1 VQIKGNIMTINNPN
15 LGLTNTQYSPW
26 KASAE
31 TIAGSAYI
39 FDPANVSNNPYR
51 PKQWGEKEKLLFYIT
66 VKNYNGE
73 EINYDYFFDGVLKT
87 EHVNQRRITQ
97 HPVQVGANIADH
109 SFQLPARLT
118 MEIGVSDVMD
128 CYKKSQEW
136 IKYTSSRSINAFQEL
151 KKIQETGVALSV
163 TTRLFTYDN
172 MVIESISV
180 PEDYRTLYTLRASI
194 IFQQIITVQT
204 STVKISTTKQKT
216 VETKKGPQQKITIS
230 GNNSE
235 NSNLTNF
242 LGNLGL

>member
-1 VQIKGNIMTINNPN
+1 MTINNPN
-15 LGLTNTQYSPW
+15 LGLTNIQYSPW

-31 TIAGSAYI
+31 TIAGSSYI

-51 PKQWGEKEKLLFYIT
+51 PKQWNETLLFFLT
-66 VKNYNGE
+66 VKNTEG
-73 EINYDYFFDGVLKT
+73 DYYYYFDGVLKT

-97 HPVQVGANIADH
+97 HPVQIGANITDH

-128 CYKKSQEW
+128 CYKGEYDWMSE
-136 IKYTSSRSINAFQEL
+136 TDSRSINAFQKL
-151 KKIQETGVALSV
+151 KKIEESGIALSV

-180 PEDYRTLYTLRASI
+180 PEDYRTRYTLRASI

-204 STVKISTTKQKT
+204 SRTKISLVKNTTDTTNLGPKT
-216 VETKKGPQQKITIS
+216 TIS
-230 GNNSE
+230 FSDPLAGAPIS
-235 NSNLTNF
+235 SISRTT
-242 LGNLGL
+242 GIQ